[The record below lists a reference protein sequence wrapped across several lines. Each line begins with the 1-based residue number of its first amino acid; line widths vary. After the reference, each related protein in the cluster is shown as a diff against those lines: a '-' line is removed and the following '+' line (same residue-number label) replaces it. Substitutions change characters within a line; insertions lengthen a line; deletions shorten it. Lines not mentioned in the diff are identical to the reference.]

1 MSAESSRFLKGAVVL
16 TIAGAIVKILGA
28 IYRIPLYS
36 ILGPEGMGLFQA
48 AYPLYSM
55 MLAVSIAGV
64 PVAVSKL
71 VAENIA
77 RKNYLGAHQV
87 FKVSLLLMSITGATV
102 TLVLMLGARHY
113 AENYLQAPGVFYPL
127 IAISPAV
134 FFFAVKSAFRGF
146 FQGQQK
152 MMPTGFSQVMEQ
164 LIRVLTLFV
173 LASTLVG
180 VSLEY
185 GAAGAAFGSVT
196 GAATALLVL
205 AGMYWR
211 QRKDFF
217 TLAATGN
224 NKLEPF
230 GRVLRNIMWLALP
243 LTISSI
249 VVPLI
254 NAVDSTIIIPRL
266 QVAGFAETRALELFG
281 NLTGAAMPLVGL
293 PTIITMAIAVSL
305 IPAISNADAVGN
317 KALVAKLSSLA
328 SRIGMIIGLPA
339 TVGLFLLAQP
349 ISVVLF
355 NNAEVALPL
364 QWASL
369 AIIFLTLQKTTT
381 PVLQGLGKTYLP
393 VLHTFIGLL
402 FKVSLNYTLT
412 AMPGVNILGPV
423 IGTITFFVIASG
435 LNFAAVYR
443 LVGWQDSFWQA
454 LGRPLVNA
462 CLMGAAVYG
471 TYPLAQSAAALA
483 VQSLRGQAT
492 IGLAVAIIVGVA
504 VYGLASF
511 FSGVVT
517 TRELEMI
524 PRVGKKIAAFMNKL
538 GLRRK

>member
-1 MSAESSRFLKGAVVL
+1 MNVESSRFIKGAAVL
-16 TIAGAIVKILGA
+16 AVAGAIVKVLGA

-48 AYPLYSM
+48 AYPLYAM
-55 MLAVSIAGV
+55 MLAISIAGV

-87 FKVSLLLMSITGATV
+87 FKVALLLMSITGASV
-102 TLVLMLGARHY
+102 TAVLMLGARHY

-152 MMPTGFSQVMEQ
+152 MLPTGLSQVIEQ

-185 GAAGAAFGSVT
+185 GAAGATFGSVT
-196 GAATALLVL
+196 GAAAALLVL

-211 QRKDFF
+211 QRRDFF
-217 TLAATGN
+217 TVAATGN

-230 GRVLRNIMWLALP
+230 GKVLRNIMWLALP

-254 NAVDSTIIIPRL
+254 SAVDSTIIIPRL
-266 QVAGFAETRALELFG
+266 QVAGFDETRALELFG
-281 NLTGAAMPLVGL
+281 NLTGAAMPLIGL
-293 PTIITMAIAVSL
+293 PTIITMAIAISL
-305 IPAISNADAVGN
+305 IPAISNADAAGN
-317 KALVAKLSSLA
+317 KVLVAKLSSLA

-364 QWASL
+364 RWASL
-369 AIIFLTLQKTTT
+369 AIVFLTLQKTTT

-393 VLHTFIGLL
+393 VLHTFIGLI
-402 FKVSLNYTLT
+402 FKVALNYTLT

-423 IGTITFFVIASG
+423 AGTITFFIIASG

-443 LVGWQDSFWQA
+443 LVGWKDSPWQA
-454 LGRPLVNA
+454 VGKPLVNA
-462 CLMGAAVYG
+462 CLMGGGVLVV
-471 TYPLAQSAAALA
+471 YPLARSAASLA
-483 VQSLRGQAT
+483 VQSMRAQAT
-492 IGLAVAIIVGVA
+492 VGITVAIVFALAI
-504 VYGLASF
+504 YSLASF

-517 TRELEMI
+517 IRELEMI
-524 PRVGKKIAAFMNKL
+524 PRVGKKIASLMGRL